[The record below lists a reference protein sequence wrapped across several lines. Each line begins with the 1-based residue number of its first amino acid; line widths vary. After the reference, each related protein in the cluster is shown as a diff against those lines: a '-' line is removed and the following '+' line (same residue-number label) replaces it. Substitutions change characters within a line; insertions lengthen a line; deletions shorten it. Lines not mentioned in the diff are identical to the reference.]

1 MIKNEI
7 IDLKMRSLAEALDS
21 FGDFD
26 LRDAFH
32 GHLSISENENV
43 LFNGYVMGEG
53 KLSRYN
59 KGFEFIRTLQI
70 FFDEFNIN
78 SQIEFSQPLFHENH
92 LPRLYIALYPCKN
105 HKLSDLNQSDYSGFL
120 KSDDIEL
127 LHQRY
132 SLMKEAWVKLEEYLL
147 KIRS

>member
-32 GHLSISENENV
+32 GHLSISKNV
-43 LFNGYVMGEG
+43 LFNGYVMGLG

-59 KGFEFIRTLQI
+59 EGFEFIRTLQN

-105 HKLSDLNQSDYSGFL
+105 HKLSYLNQNDHDGFL
-120 KSDDIEL
+120 KSDDIKFL
-127 LHQRY
+127 QQRY
-132 SLMKEAWVKLEEYLL
+132 SLMKEAWLKLEEYLL